1 MKKMLNI
8 VMAVLFAVTLGLVGW
23 AVASGGSEVAISYN
37 LLWGYTLLVV
47 AIVVAIVSVL
57 WAAIKGT
64 ITHPAGLK
72 NTLIAVVLVVV
83 VVGAALG
90 IALSHDGL
98 TIPNSAGGVFDDPF
112 ELAISETGILVT
124 YVVAAATLIVTLV
137 GEVRNVLK

>member
-47 AIVVAIVSVL
+47 AVVSVL

-72 NTLIAVVLVVV
+72 HTLIAVVLVVV

-137 GEVRNVLK
+137 GEVRNALK

>member
-1 MKKMLNI
+1 MKKLLNI
-8 VMAVLFAVTLGLVGW
+8 VMGSLFAVTLALVLW
-23 AVASGGSEVAISYN
+23 AVVSGGSEVAISWN
-37 LLWGYTLLVV
+37 LLWGYALL
-47 AIVVAIVSVL
+47 VVAIVSVL

-72 NTLIAVVLVVV
+72 NTLIAVVIVVV

-90 IALSHDGL
+90 YALSHDGL

-112 ELAISETGILVT
+112 ELVISETGILVT

-137 GEVRNVLK
+137 GEVRNALK

>member
-1 MKKMLNI
+1 MLNI
-8 VMAVLFAVTLGLVGW
+8 VMGALFAITLALVGW
-23 AVASGGSEVAISYN
+23 AVISGGSEVAISWN

-47 AIVVAIVSVL
+47 AVVCVL

-72 NTLIAVVLVVV
+72 NTLIAVAIVVV

>member
-8 VMAVLFAVTLGLVGW
+8 VMGVLFAVTLGLVGW
-23 AVASGGSEVAISYN
+23 AVVSGGSEVAISWN

-47 AIVVAIVSVL
+47 AVVSVL

-72 NTLIAVVLVVV
+72 NTLIAVAIVVV

-90 IALSHDGL
+90 IALGHDGL
-98 TIPNSAGGVFDDPF
+98 VIPNSAGGVFDDPF
-112 ELAISETGILVT
+112 ELVISETGILVT
-124 YVVAAATLIVTLV
+124 YVVAAATLVVTLF
-137 GEVRNVLK
+137 GEVRNALK

>member
-8 VMAVLFAVTLGLVGW
+8 VMGALFAITLALVGW
-23 AVASGGSEVAISYN
+23 AVISGGSEVAISWN

-47 AIVVAIVSVL
+47 AVVCVL

-72 NTLIAVVLVVV
+72 NTLIAVAIVVV

-124 YVVAAATLIVTLV
+124 YVVAAATLLVTLV

>member
-47 AIVVAIVSVL
+47 AIVSVL

-72 NTLIAVVLVVV
+72 NTLIAVVIVVV

-137 GEVRNVLK
+137 SEVRNVLK

>member
-8 VMAVLFAVTLGLVGW
+8 VMGVLFAVTLGLVGW
-23 AVASGGSEVAISYN
+23 AVVSGGSEVAISWN

-47 AIVVAIVSVL
+47 AVVSVL

-72 NTLIAVVLVVV
+72 NTLIAVAIVVV

-90 IALSHDGL
+90 IALGHDGL
-98 TIPNSAGGVFDDPF
+98 VIPNSAGGVFDDPF
-112 ELAISETGILVT
+112 ELVISETGILVT
-124 YVVAAATLIVTLV
+124 YVVAAATLLVTLV

>member
-1 MKKMLNI
+1 M
-8 VMAVLFAVTLGLVGW
+8 VMGALFAVTFALVLW
-23 AVASGGSEVAISYN
+23 AVVSGGSDVAISWN

-47 AIVVAIVSVL
+47 AVVCVL

-72 NTLIAVVLVVV
+72 NTLIAVVIVVV

-124 YVVAAATLIVTLV
+124 YVVAAATLLVTLF

>member
-8 VMAVLFAVTLGLVGW
+8 VMGVLFAITLALVGW
-23 AVASGGSEVAISYN
+23 AVISGGSEVSISWN

-47 AIVVAIVSVL
+47 AIVSVI

-64 ITHPAGLK
+64 ITNPAGLK
-72 NTLIAVVLVVV
+72 NTLIAVAIVVV

-90 IALSHDGL
+90 ISLSHDGL
-98 TIPNSAGGVFDDPF
+98 VIPNSAGGVFDNPF
-112 ELAISETGILVT
+112 ELVISETGILVT
-124 YVVAAATLIVTLV
+124 YVVAAATLLVTLV

>member
-1 MKKMLNI
+1 MLN
-8 VMAVLFAVTLGLVGW
+8 MVLVALFVITLAFVGW
-23 AVASGGSEVAISYN
+23 AVISGGSEVAISWN
-37 LLWGYTLLVV
+37 LMWGYALLV
-47 AIVVAIVSVL
+47 AAIVSVL
-57 WAAIKGT
+57 CAAIKGT

-112 ELAISETGILVT
+112 ELAISETGIVVT
-124 YVVAAATLIVTLV
+124 YIVAAAAILVTIV
-137 GEVRNVLK
+137 GEVRNALK

>member
-47 AIVVAIVSVL
+47 AIVSVL

-72 NTLIAVVLVVV
+72 NTLIAIVLVVV

>member
-1 MKKMLNI
+1 MKKLLNI
-8 VMAVLFAVTLGLVGW
+8 VMGLLFAVTLALVLW
-23 AVASGGSEVAISYN
+23 AVVSGGSEVAISWN
-37 LLWGYTLLVV
+37 LLWGYALLVV
-47 AIVVAIVSVL
+47 AVVSVL

-72 NTLIAVVLVVV
+72 NTLIAVVIVVV

-90 IALSHDGL
+90 YALSHDGL

-112 ELAISETGILVT
+112 ELVISETGILVT

-137 GEVRNVLK
+137 GEVRNALK